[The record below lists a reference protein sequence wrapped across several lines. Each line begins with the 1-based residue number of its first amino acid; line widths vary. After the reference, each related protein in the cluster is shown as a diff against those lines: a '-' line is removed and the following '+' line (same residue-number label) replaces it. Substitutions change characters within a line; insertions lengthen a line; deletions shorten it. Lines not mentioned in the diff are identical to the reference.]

1 MEIIASRQA
10 PLINELNI
18 ILEQNNV
25 LLAKLVRL
33 QEVFE
38 TSTIDDL
45 APFIHKMQIEV
56 SIIKDQISSNDRK
69 IEDIQGNLQTIVKEY
84 SLSFSVVGSI
94 N

>member
-10 PLINELNI
+10 PLINELNF

-33 QEVFE
+33 QKIFE

-45 APFIHKMQIEV
+45 APFIYKMQMEV
-56 SIIKDQISSNDRK
+56 SIIKDQISSNDKK
-69 IEDIQGNLQTIVKEY
+69 IEEIQGNLQNIVKEY